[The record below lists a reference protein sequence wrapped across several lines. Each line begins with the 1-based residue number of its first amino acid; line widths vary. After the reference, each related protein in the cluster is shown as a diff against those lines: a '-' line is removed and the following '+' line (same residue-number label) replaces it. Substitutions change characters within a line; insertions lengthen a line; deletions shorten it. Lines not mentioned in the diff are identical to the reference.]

1 VKVLSGDYMSVT
13 TSTDIA
19 LTGID
24 SQRVNQ
30 ILASPYGNKTVSN
43 YLNPSAF
50 VRPATGTLGNVGRG
64 SIRGPGTTQFDLAV
78 SRTFLRESQRIEFR
92 AEAFNVTNSF
102 HPNDP
107 QTNLNSNTFGQITSA
122 RDPRIMQFA
131 FKYFF

>member
-1 VKVLSGDYMSVT
+1 MSVT

-43 YLNPSAF
+43 YLNPTAF
-50 VRPATGTLGNVGRG
+50 VRPATGMLGNVGRG

-78 SRTFLRESQRIEFR
+78 SRTFQFRESQRIEFR
-92 AEAFNVTNSF
+92 AEAFNVPNSF

-131 FKYFF
+131 LKYFF